1 MAVVRQLNRAASGED
16 LGLVCCDITAAAAA
30 AAVHDTRITH
40 SHRQD

>member
-30 AAVHDTRITH
+30 AVHDTRITH